1 YVAGAGVARGYWGRA
16 GLTAG
21 RFVADP
27 FGGPGARMYRTGDVV
42 RWSWGGQLEFLG
54 RVDDQV
60 KVRGFRIEPGEIEAT
75 LVRHPAVSQ
84 TAVLVREDRPGDQR
98 LVAYVVCAGTGDEPG
113 HGGGS
118 AAAEL
123 RAFLQDRLPA
133 HMVPS
138 EFVPMAALPLTV
150 NGKVDRAAL
159 PVPDAGTDVPAPP
172 GSGQD
177 PRTEILCHLFADVLA
192 VPAVGADDDFFALG
206 GHSLLA
212 TRLVARVRSAL
223 GAELSLRD
231 LFDHPTAGRLATLL
245 DTARE
250 TRPALRT
257 ESRPEWV
264 PASFAQ
270 QRMYFLSRLEGP
282 SALYNYS
289 LAVRFSG
296 PLEPAALRA
305 ALGDVTARHEALR
318 TTLTEHDGVPCQVV
332 HPATEPDLPVRPLA
346 RRDLDAELGRL
357 ARGAFDLSGELPFR
371 SRLYRIDDSGD
382 PGTEWVLAMVVH
394 HVAGDGWSV
403 GPILRDLATAYG
415 ARLEGRAP
423 AWPELPARYADY
435 AVWQRRLLGSQGD
448 PDSVLAGQLAHW
460 REHLAGLPEE
470 LPLPTDRP
478 RPVDASHTAG
488 QVPFQVPAEVYSGLR
503 ELARER
509 GCTLFMVVHAA
520 LTALLSRFGA
530 GSDIAVGTPVAG
542 RTDEALADLVGFF
555 VNTLVLR
562 VDVSGEPAFTELL
575 DRVREADLA
584 AYAHQDVP
592 FEHLVEVLNP
602 PRAAGRHPLV
612 QTMLSFANAD
622 QGVTA
627 QALTRFPDLE
637 ASVSEVDTA
646 AARFDL
652 EFSLADG
659 LQEASAWHGTLRYS
673 TALFDAGTAEALA
686 SGLVRVLEQV
696 AASPGHPVETLDV
709 LGRSGRERL
718 LVERND
724 TAALVPA
731 ATVTEL
737 FDRQAA
743 AAPQAI
749 AVRSGAVT
757 LTYAELDARAERLA
771 RVLVSRGVGVESR
784 VAVAMRRSADVPV
797 ALLAVMKAGAT
808 YVPVRVTDPAPWVR
822 DVLTSVGA
830 ELVLTDHTDEAAAW
844 GLPVIE
850 PGRSAGT
857 GDTDATGNTALPAAR
872 PDTLAYI
879 VFTSGSTGTPKGVAI
894 PQRAIV
900 EFVSDPR
907 WAEDEAHR
915 RVLAHSPLAFDAST
929 YETWVP
935 LLRGGTIVMAPPGDL
950 DVPALRR
957 ALAEGEVT
965 AAFFTTALFRV
976 VAEED
981 PQSLATLRQVWT
993 GGEAVPPDAVAR
1005 VRSACPGLTVFN
1017 VYGPTETTTFAL
1029 RHPATDADAARTI
1042 LPIGRPLANTR
1053 VYVLDQLLRPVPS
1066 GVAGELYI
1074 AGAGQAR
1081 GYWNRPDLTADR
1093 FVADPFGAPGT
1104 RMYRTGDI
1112 VRWNGGGDVEFLG
1125 RADTQVKL
1133 RGFRIEL
1140 GAVET
1145 VLGRHPHV
1153 AQAAVFVREDGP
1165 DRRHLVAYVIP
1176 AAPTAEADLLTHMRR
1191 RLPEYM
1197 VPSAVL
1203 TVDHFPLTPNGK
1215 IDQKALPAPDPASRP
1230 SSRPARNPR
1239 EEILCGLFA
1248 DVLGV
1253 DEVGIDDGF
1262 FDLGGHSLLATR
1274 LVSRLRAALGEEVAI
1289 RDVFDHPTVA
1299 ELSDAI
1305 GVRAA
1310 KRPPLTAAV
1319 PRPESV
1325 PASYAQQRLWFT
1337 HHVEGPSPTYNIP
1350 LVLRLTGA
1358 LDVAALREALA
1369 DVVARHESLRTV
1381 FTDTEQ
1387 GARQVVRDAVPELVV
1402 ERTGPARAAERIDE
1416 AARHVFD
1423 LSTDL
1428 PFKAWLFETEPGTA
1442 WALTLVVHHIAADGW
1457 SLAPLVRDLAHAYS
1471 ARTESLAPRWEPLPV
1486 QYADYTLWQRQLLG
1500 AEDDPA
1506 GLQSRQL
1513 AYWRDQLAELPQELD
1528 LPTDRPRPAVASHR
1542 GAAVAFPV
1550 DAAVHE
1556 GLAELARTTGTTVFM
1571 VVQAAF
1577 AALLTRLGAG
1587 TDIPLGTPVSG
1598 RDEEATHD
1606 LVGFFANTLVLRTDT
1621 SGNPAFRELLDR
1633 VRATDLD
1640 AYGNQDVPFE
1650 RIVELVSPARSLAYN
1665 PLFQVAVTVRP
1676 KESFG
1681 TTLVGLTLDVH
1692 EVDTGRAKFDL
1703 LLSLEEH
1710 RDARR
1715 DCAGMDGVLQYATDL
1730 FDEPTAD
1737 MIARAL
1743 CRVLEQVV
1751 ARPQTRLGDIDVLG
1765 ATELRD
1771 LTVTRNDTGDAPA
1784 PRTFPDLFAEQ
1795 VRRAPDATAVTDDHR
1810 SLSYAELDAAANR
1823 LAHHLIGR
1831 GIGAEDLVAIA
1842 MPRSADMVTA
1852 LLAVHKAGA
1861 AYLPVDPAYP
1871 AERIAYMLGDAA
1883 PALLVTTGATAA
1895 DLPPGEVPR
1904 VLFEDLPAGPGDD
1917 GPSHAPT
1924 DDDRVGPLRPDHP
1937 AYVIYT
1943 SGSTGLPKGVTVTHR
1958 GLAGLAHT
1966 HTTRLGAGPG
1976 SSVLQFASLSFDAA
1990 AWEICMALLTGGR
2003 LVLASPDRLMPGEP
2017 LAALVADHGI
2027 THATLPPSALPVLAD
2042 DALPAGM
2049 VLVVAG
2055 EATRPDQVARF
2066 SPGRRMI
2073 NAYGPTETTVCATMS
2088 APLSGRL
2095 HPPLG
2100 RPVTGARVY
2109 VLDEFLRPVPPG
2121 VAGQLYVSGPGL
2133 ARGYLG
2139 RAALTATRFVA
2150 NPFDAPGSRMYG
2162 TGDLVRWTR
2171 DGELVFVG
2179 RADDQVKLRGFRIEL
2194 GEVEA
2199 VLTRHAAVAQAVAV
2213 VREDRPG
2220 DQRLV
2225 AYVVSDGDCTEREIL
2240 AHTREWLPEYMVPAA
2255 VVVLEALPLTVN
2267 GKVDRRALPVP

>member
-1 YVAGAGVARGYWGRA
+1 
-16 GLTAG
+16 
-21 RFVADP
+21 
-27 FGGPGARMYRTGDVV
+27 
-42 RWSWGGQLEFLG
+42 G

-60 KVRGFRIEPGEIEAT
+60 KVRGFRIELGEIEVA
-75 LVRHPAVSQ
+75 LVRHPAVTQ
-84 TAVLVREDRPGDQR
+84 AALLVREDRPGDQR
-98 LVAYVVCAGTGDEPG
+98 LVAYVVFAETDDEPG
-113 HGGGS
+113 
-118 AAAEL
+118 AAEL
-123 RAFLQDRLPA
+123 REFVRDWLPD
-133 HMVPS
+133 HMVPA
-138 EFVPMAALPLTV
+138 EFVPMATLPLTV
-150 NGKVDRAAL
+150 NGKIDRAAL
-159 PVPDAGTDVPAPP
+159 PVPDGDPDVSTTP

-192 VPAVGADDDFFALG
+192 VPAVGIDDDFFELG

-212 TRLVARVRSAL
+212 TRLVSRVRSAL
-223 GAELSLRD
+223 GAELSIRD
-231 LFDHPTAGRLATLL
+231 LFDHPTVGRLAAAL
-245 DTARE
+245 DTRREARPAVRAE
-250 TRPALRT
+250 TRPER
-257 ESRPEWV
+257 V

-270 QRMYFLSRLEGP
+270 QRMYFLGQLEGP
-282 SALYNYS
+282 SAIYNYS

-296 PLEPAALRA
+296 PLEVAALRA
-305 ALGDVTARHEALR
+305 ALGDVVARHEGLR
-318 TTLTEHDGVPCQVV
+318 TTLVEHDGVPCQVV
-332 HPATEPDLPVRPLA
+332 HPAAEPELPVRRLA
-346 RRDLDAELGRL
+346 EEDLDAELGRL
-357 ARGAFDLSGELPFR
+357 ARREFDLSAEPPFR
-371 SRLYRIDDSGD
+371 SRLYRLDGPGDSGD
-382 PGTEWVLAMVVH
+382 SGTAWVLAMVVH

-403 GPILRDLATAYG
+403 GPLLRDLATAYA
-415 ARLEGRAP
+415 ARTGNFAP
-423 AWPELPARYADY
+423 RWRELPVQYADY
-435 AVWQRRLLGSQGD
+435 ALWQRRLLGAQDD
-448 PDSVLAGQLAHW
+448 PDSVLSGQLAYW
-460 REHLAGLPEE
+460 REHLAGLLEE
-470 LPLPTDRP
+470 LPLPADRS
-478 RPVDASHTAG
+478 RAVDASYAAG
-488 QVPFQVPAEVYSGLR
+488 QVPFQVPAAVYSGLQ

-509 GCTLFMVVHAA
+509 GCTMFMVVHAA
-520 LTALLSRFGA
+520 LVALLSRFGA
-530 GSDIAVGTPVAG
+530 GSDISVGTPVAG
-542 RTDEALADLVGFF
+542 RTDDALADLVGFF

-562 VDVSGEPAFTELL
+562 VDVSGEPTFTELL
-575 DRVREADLA
+575 DRVRETDLA

-612 QTMLSFANAD
+612 QTMLAFANAD
-622 QGVTA
+622 QGVTSA
-627 QALTRFPDLE
+627 ALAEFPGLE
-637 ASVSEVDTA
+637 ASASEVDTE

-659 LQEASAWHGTLRYS
+659 LQEASAWQGTLRYS
-673 TALFDAGTAEALA
+673 TDLFDAGTAEGLA
-686 SGLVRVLEQV
+686 SGLVRVLEQAV
-696 AASPGHPVETLDV
+696 TSPQRPVESLDV
-709 LGRSGRERL
+709 LGRPGRELL
-718 LVERND
+718 LVERNA
-724 TAALVPA
+724 TAAPVPE
-731 ATVTEL
+731 ATMTGL
-737 FDRQAA
+737 FDRQVAA
-743 AAPQAI
+743 TPQAT
-749 AVRSGAVT
+749 AVCSGAET
-757 LTYAELDARAERLA
+757 LSYAELDARAERLA
-771 RVLVSRGVGVESR
+771 RVLAARGVGVESR
-784 VAVAMRRSADVPV
+784 VAVAMQRSVSVPV

-808 YVPVRVTDPAPWVR
+808 YVPVRVTDPAAWVR
-822 DVLTSVGA
+822 EVLTGVGA
-830 ELVLTDHTDEAAAW
+830 ELVLADHADTATAAAW
-844 GLPVIE
+844 GLPVLDPDHPADHADTADTE
-850 PGRSAGT
+850 LPSA
-857 GDTDATGNTALPAAR
+857 DQA
-872 PDTLAYI
+872 TLAYI
-879 VFTSGSTGTPKGVAI
+879 VFTSGSTGTPKGVGI
-894 PQRAIV
+894 PRRAIT

-929 YETWVP
+929 YEVWVP
-935 LLRGGTIVMAPPGDL
+935 LLRGGTVVMAPPGDL
-950 DVPALRR
+950 DVPTLRR
-957 ALAEGEVT
+957 VLTDEGVT

-981 PQSLATLRQVWT
+981 PECLAALRQVWT

-1005 VRSACPGLTVFN
+1005 VHTACPGLTVFN

-1029 RHPATDADAARTI
+1029 RHPTTADDAARTI

-1053 VYVLDQLLRPVPS
+1053 VYVLDQRLQPAPS

-1093 FVADPFGAPGT
+1093 FVADPFGAGGE

-1112 VRWNGGGDVEFLG
+1112 VRWNGEGNIEFLG

-1153 AQAAVFVREDGP
+1153 AQAAVFVREDEP

-1176 AAPTAEADLLTHMRR
+1176 AAPTSEADLVAHMKR

-1203 TVDHFPLTPNGK
+1203 SVDHFPLTPNGK
-1215 IDQKALPAPDPASRP
+1215 IDQKALPAPDPAARP

-1262 FDLGGHSLLATR
+1262 FELGGHSLLATR

-1305 GVRAA
+1305 GARTAD
-1310 KRPPLTAAV
+1310 RLPLTAVV

-1358 LDVAALREALA
+1358 LDVAALRAALA

-1381 FTDTEQ
+1381 FADTEQ
-1387 GARQVVRDAVPELVV
+1387 GARQVVRDAVAPDMVPELVV
-1402 ERTGPARAAERIDE
+1402 ERTGPDRAAERIGE
-1416 AARHVFD
+1416 VARHVFD
-1423 LSTDL
+1423 LGDEI
-1428 PFKAWLFETEPGTA
+1428 PFRAWLFETEPDTA
-1442 WALTLVVHHIAADGW
+1442 WVLALVVHHIAADGW
-1457 SLAPLVRDLAHAYS
+1457 SLAPLVRDLTQAYS
-1471 ARTESLAPRWEPLPV
+1471 ARTTGRAPQWEPLPV
-1486 QYADYTLWQRQLLG
+1486 QYADYTLWQRQVLG
-1500 AEDDPA
+1500 SEDDPA
-1506 GLQSRQL
+1506 SVMSRQL

-1542 GAAVAFPV
+1542 GAAVEFTV
-1550 DAAVHE
+1550 DTRLHD

-1587 TDIPLGTPVSG
+1587 TDIPLGTPVAG

-1621 SGNPAFRELLDR
+1621 SGNPAFRDLLDR

-1640 AYGNQDVPFE
+1640 AYSNQEVPFE
-1650 RIVELVSPARSLAYN
+1650 RLVELVSPTRSLAYN
-1665 PLFQVAVTVRP
+1665 PLFQVALTVRP
-1676 KESFG
+1676 QESFG
-1681 TTLVGLTLDVH
+1681 STLADLALDAH

-1710 RDARR
+1710 GDEQRNP
-1715 DCAGMDGVLQYATDL
+1715 AGMDGVLQYATDL
-1730 FDEPTAD
+1730 FDEPTAA
-1737 MIARAL
+1737 MFARAL

-1751 ARPQTRLGDIDVLG
+1751 ARPQARLGDIDVLG
-1765 ATELRD
+1765 ETELRE
-1771 LTVTRNDTGDAPA
+1771 LTVARNDTDSGIV

-1795 VRRAPDATAVTDDHR
+1795 VGRGPDATAVTDDDR
-1810 SLSYAELDAAANR
+1810 SLSYAGLDAIANR

-1842 MPRSADMVTA
+1842 MPRSAEMVA
-1852 LLAVHKAGA
+1852 AVLAVHKAGA
-1861 AYLPVDPAYP
+1861 AYLPIDPGYP
-1871 AERIAYMLGDAA
+1871 GERIAYMLGDAA
-1883 PALLVTTGATAA
+1883 PALLITTGRTAA
-1895 DLPPGEVPR
+1895 DLPPGEVPH
-1904 VLFEDLPAGPGDD
+1904 VLFEDLPGGPDD
-1917 GPSHAPT
+1917 GMPSHAPT
-1924 DDDRVGPLRPDHP
+1924 DNDRVRPLRPDHP
-1937 AYVIYT
+1937 AYLIYT

-1966 HTTRLGAGPG
+1966 HITRLGAGPG

-1990 AWEICMALLTGGR
+1990 AWEICMALLSGGR

-2017 LAALVADHGI
+2017 LAELVAEHGI
-2027 THATLPPSALPVLAD
+2027 THATLPPSALPVLTD

-2066 SPGRRMI
+2066 SSDRRMI

-2088 APLSGRL
+2088 EPLSGRQ

-2100 RPVTGARVY
+2100 RPVTDTRVY

-2121 VAGQLYVSGPGL
+2121 VAGQLYVSGSGL
-2133 ARGYLG
+2133 ARGYWG
-2139 RAALTATRFVA
+2139 RAGLTATRFVA

-2179 RADDQVKLRGFRIEL
+2179 RADDQIKLRGFRIEL

-2199 VLTRHAAVAQAVAV
+2199 VLARHAGVAQAVAV

-2220 DQRLV
+2220 DRRLV
-2225 AYVVSDGDCTEREIL
+2225 AY
-2240 AHTREWLPEYMVPAA
+2240 A
-2255 VVVLEALPLTVN
+2255 VGA
-2267 GKVDRRALPVP
+2267 GG